1 MNKLIELEWRKLEQK
16 KVFGEVIV
24 YWVIIMFLPMLFLKV
39 VFADS
44 AIVDFGQSYSKA
56 LQLMLPIQMGFLLF
70 GASLINH
77 VFIEEYKNKTMSLSF
92 GYPISRQ
99 RLVMA
104 KVLFIFFAVFL
115 CTLVSFILSGITT
128 YVFDQIFDIIHGQ
141 PTLQDLL
148 MYTARMIIHSTVV
161 ALISLMP
168 LFLFGIWK
176 RAVIPTVIC
185 AVFIMQFPNFA
196 GLLRITLNTD
206 VLNAV
211 LSLLGLISVYFS
223 VKMVDKV
230 GDI

>member
-16 KVFGEVIV
+16 KVLGEVIV
-24 YWVIIMFLPMLFLKV
+24 YWVIIMFLPFLFLKV
-39 VFADS
+39 VFPDS
-44 AIVDFGQSYSKA
+44 TIVDFGQSYSTA

-104 KVLFIFFAVFL
+104 KVLFIFLAVFL
-115 CTLVSFILSGITT
+115 STLVSFILSGITT

-141 PTLQDLL
+141 PTLAD
-148 MYTARMIIHSTVV
+148 MMRFTARMIIHSAVV
-161 ALISLMP
+161 ALVSLIP

-185 AVFIMQFPNFA
+185 AVFLMQFPNFT